1 MQRPIIQYSILWP
14 THPLF
19 VKYQGVNDIEPYIVT
34 PYSSTCLNT
43 QSIQSESACIN
54 IGVDSGGQPGHAP
67 PIIRMGGKP
76 LFCPPNNQTRF
87 FNFVYLKKI
96 NMKESRNRDNNT
108 KKTEYILNERCKFCK
123 KKLSTMRIFERIED
137 NFSRFFV

>member
-67 PIIRMGGKP
+67 PIIRMGANP
-76 LFCPPNNQTRF
+76 F
-87 FNFVYLKKI
+87 FAPQ
-96 NMKESRNRDNNT
+96 
-108 KKTEYILNERCKFCK
+108 
-123 KKLSTMRIFERIED
+123 
-137 NFSRFFV
+137 